1 MRITQHSDGYSID
14 PQAVRPGTSDALFA
28 RTIDA
33 TQRPPLVKAQ
43 EAVAAAVPRIIDS
56 VPPPLVGGTLGL
68 TVLAVMVASQ
78 RVRFRMAPVLTS
90 AVLLLPVSNYHP
102 AHKPLEA
109 QPVEAVVT
117 EKPRPVERFDWRF
130 SPSRDVEPMPF
141 PDEQPEIEDIPASSH
156 DFLVPPEITEGI
168 VPLVEM
174 VVPEEWTD
182 EEQLR
187 VLRRRAERLMEEI
200 RKLRLEQELQDQFE
214 ERRRTLSSRY
224 QRLLASYANG
234 SSAEGP

>member
-1 MRITQHSDGYSID
+1 MRITQHSDGYSIA

-43 EAVAAAVPRIIDS
+43 EAVAAAVPRIIDA
-56 VPPPLVGGTLGL
+56 VPPPLLGGTLGL

-78 RVRFRMAPVLTS
+78 RVRFRMVPVLTS
-90 AVLLLPVSNYHP
+90 AVLLLPVSNYHAAQKP
-102 AHKPLEA
+102 AEFQEA
-109 QPVEAVVT
+109 EAVVA
-117 EKPRPVERFDWRF
+117 EKPPPVERFDWRF
-130 SPSRDVEPMPF
+130 SSPRADEPVEF
-141 PDEQPEIEDIPASSH
+141 PDPPEVDEYPEPSH
-156 DFLVPPEITEGI
+156 EFLIPPEITEGV

-200 RKLRLEQELQDQFE
+200 RKLRLEQELQEQFG
-214 ERRRTLSSRY
+214 ERQRTLSSRY
-224 QRLLASYANG
+224 QRL
-234 SSAEGP
+234 